1 MKTTIYYAELSAL
14 HEEKLFEQY
23 YLTLPACRRE
33 KIDKLKPEGERC
45 RSLGAGLLLKKA
57 CEEYGIP
64 GEDGR
69 LATGE
74 HGKPRFA
81 ACPELHFSLSHSGEY
96 AVCVMAPCETGC
108 DVETVKPFRIPV
120 AKRVFT
126 EEELLWLSH
135 EAEEEKG
142 DEAFCRLWTLKES
155 FLKAT
160 GKGFAF
166 PVREASFSFTED
178 HPAINL
184 YGQPDMS
191 FSFFEPRLSPEV
203 RCAVCLAEE
212 MKIQPEVVQ
221 ISF

>member
-1 MKTTIYYAELSAL
+1 MKTTIYFAELSAL
-14 HEEKLFEQY
+14 HDEELFRRH

-45 RSLGAGLLLKKA
+45 RSLGGGLLLKKA
-57 CEEYGIP
+57 CEDYGIP

-69 LATGE
+69 LIIGE
-74 HGKPRFA
+74 YGKPVFA
-81 ACPELHFSLSHSGEY
+81 ACREMHFSLSHSEEY

-108 DVETVKPFRIPV
+108 DVETMKPFRLPV

-126 EEELLWLSH
+126 EEELLWFSG
-135 EAEEEKG
+135 EEEAGRG

-166 PVREASFSFTED
+166 PVRELSFSFPESR
-178 HPAINL
+178 PVLRL
-184 YGQPDMS
+184 YGQIDPS
-191 FSFFEPRLSPEV
+191 FFFFEPELFPDC
-203 RCAVCLAEE
+203 RCSVCLHGSSE
-212 MKIQPEVVQ
+212 KQPEVIRV
-221 ISF
+221 SF

>member
-14 HEEKLFEQY
+14 HDENLFSQY
-23 YLTLPACRRE
+23 YLTLPAYRRE
-33 KIDKLKPEGERC
+33 KIDALKPEGERC

-69 LATGE
+69 LNIGE
-74 HGKPRFA
+74 YGKPVFA
-81 ACPELHFSLSHSGEY
+81 ACPEMYFSLSHSGEY
-96 AVCVMAPCETGC
+96 AVCVIAPFETGC
-108 DVETVKPFRIPV
+108 DVETIKPFRLPV

-126 EEELLWLSH
+126 EEELLWLSR
-135 EAEEEKG
+135 ETEQGRG

-166 PVREASFSFTED
+166 PVREVSFSFTEE
-178 HPAINL
+178 
-184 YGQPDMS
+184 QPVLRLNEQREPS
-191 FSFFEPRLSPEV
+191 YSFFEPQLSEGC
-203 RCAVCLAEE
+203 RCAVCLHGSGAI
-212 MKIQPEVVQ
+212 KPAVIQ
-221 ISF
+221 ISL

>member
-74 HGKPRFA
+74 HGKPGFA
-81 ACPELHFSLSHSGEY
+81 ACPELHFSLSHSGGY

-135 EAEEEKG
+135 EAEEGKG

-191 FSFFEPRLSPEV
+191 FSFFEPRLSQEV

-212 MKIQPEVVQ
+212 MKIQPKVVQ